1 MMEKK
6 LWGALAAV
14 GCMFAMAGSAVAH
27 HAGANYD
34 REHLITLSG
43 TVTEFIFTNPHTQ
56 IVFEV
61 KGADGTVVKW
71 VGVGDPP
78 QRLYKVGWTKTSVK
92 PGDQITVVGGPRV
105 DGSKELDIRD
115 DQLTVNGKKLSQKD

>member
-1 MMEKK
+1 MKK
-6 LWGALAAV
+6 ELWTTWAVAA
-14 GCMFAMAGSAVAH
+14 GFLTMAGPILAH

-43 TVTEFIFTNPHTQ
+43 TVTEFIFTNPHAQ
-56 IVFEV
+56 ILFDV
-61 KGADGTVVKW
+61 KGPDGSVVKW

-78 QRLYKVGWTKTSVK
+78 QRLYKAGWTKTSLK
-92 PGDQITVVGGPRV
+92 PGDQITVTGGPRV

-115 DQLTVNGKKLSQKD
+115 DQLTVNGKKLSLKE